1 MRLRKQSKGK
11 EVMKSGKKKVKF
23 LWKGGDEIGKK

>member
-23 LWKGGDEIGKK
+23 LYREKVNY